1 MMDSPGFLGLLGPRG
16 GPLPAGPASL
26 SHYARWP
33 FLLVGGVDSFK
44 KPKMIPNL
52 LWGLE
57 R

>member
-1 MMDSPGFLGLLGPRG
+1 MMDSPGFLGLWSFTSRPCIFE
-16 GPLPAGPASL
+16 SL
-26 SHYARWP
+26 CQMAIP
-33 FLLVGGVDSFK
+33 FGGGVDSFK